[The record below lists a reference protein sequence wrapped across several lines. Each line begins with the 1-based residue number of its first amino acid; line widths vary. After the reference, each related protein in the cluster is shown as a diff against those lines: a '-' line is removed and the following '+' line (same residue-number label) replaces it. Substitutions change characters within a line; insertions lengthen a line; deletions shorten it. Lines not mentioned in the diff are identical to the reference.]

1 MNFFK
6 IVKQDFINIL
16 HNPAL
21 IISNT
26 MIPLILI
33 GVLGFVTKSNFGTM
47 PISAYDYQGV
57 NMLILSVALLVA
69 ITTSNAFME
78 EKVMRGNMRI
88 AYAPV
93 SKLEMVL
100 SKIVSSYVFVSIC
113 YGLLVPFCQYILGL
127 NLGGSNFLWFT
138 LLLNIFAFFGCCFGA
153 MFCCIF
159 RSEEQANSIM
169 QIPLF
174 IFIFLGGVLF
184 RIHRLGNVVNMISN
198 ISPVKWVAGCSYQI
212 IYDNDR
218 HLLLPV
224 ITGLAALSLLCFL
237 VCGLLFKPEEY
248 V

>member
-1 MNFFK
+1 MNFLK
-6 IVKQDFINIL
+6 IVKHDFINIM

-21 IISNT
+21 VISNT
-26 MIPLILI
+26 ILPLILI
-33 GVLGFVTKSNFGTM
+33 AVLGFVTQNNFGTD
-47 PISAYDYQGV
+47 PISAYDYQSV
-57 NMLILSVALLVA
+57 NMLILSVALIVA

-93 SKLEMVL
+93 SKTEIIL

-113 YGLLVPFCQYILGL
+113 YGMLIPFCQYILGL
-127 NLGGSNFLWFT
+127 NMGGSNFLWFT
-138 LLLNIFAFFGCCFGA
+138 LLLNVFSFFECCFGA

-174 IFIFLGGVLF
+174 IFIFLGGILV
-184 RIHRLGNVVNMISN
+184 RIHRLGTVVNMISN
-198 ISPVKWVAGCSYQI
+198 ISPVKWVVGCSYQI
-212 IYDNDR
+212 IYDNDL
-218 HLLLPV
+218 HLMLPIIV
-224 ITGLAALSLLCFL
+224 SLASLSLICLL
-237 VCGLLFKPEEY
+237 VCGLRFKPEEY

>member
-1 MNFFK
+1 MNFIK
-6 IVKQDFINIL
+6 IAKRDLINIL

-26 MIPLILI
+26 ILPLVLI
-33 GVLGFVTKSNFGTM
+33 GVLGFVTKSNFGTTL
-47 PISAYDYQGV
+47 INSYDYQGV
-57 NMLILSVALLVA
+57 NMLILSVALFVA

-93 SKLEMVL
+93 RKFEMVM
-100 SKIVSSYVFVSIC
+100 SKIVSSYVFISIC
-113 YGLLVPFCQYILGL
+113 YGLLVPFCQYVLGL
-127 NLGGSNFLWFT
+127 NMGGGNFMWFL
-138 LLLNIFAFFGCCFGA
+138 LLLNVLGFFGCCFGA

-174 IFIFLGGVLF
+174 IFIFLGSVLI
-184 RIHRLGNVVNMISN
+184 RIHRLGKVVNMIAN
-198 ISPVKWVAGCSYQI
+198 ISPVKWVVGCSYQI
-212 IYDNDR
+212 IYDNDL
-218 HLLLPV
+218 HLLMQV
-224 ITGLAALSLLCFL
+224 IAGLLALSFLCLL